1 MVVLLMHAFNLLVKD
16 ICDTDACSGILKKC
30 KFITHLVRSRT
41 AVIERFRALQ
51 LFHFQHKGLQYQRNL
66 VFPCETRWYTQHA
79 CLHRVLYNQIVLC
92 SLVTHAVVTRV
103 KGHDKQA
110 FCDMIGDD
118 NLWASAM
125 IAEQKLAPIT
135 EVIGTVESNSAS
147 LSEVY
152 KCFVKLVNLWKD
164 VDEECYELAFS
175 RWQFIHTESM
185 GFAYC
190 LEPNACGGMN
200 MYGNDKDLTMHQLK
214 VYILN
219 HKEVLSLDANL
230 DAEAVVSEVSSLVDC
245 VVNVTG
251 VARENIINYPGK
263 VLWNTIGREKFPIL
277 FKVASR
283 LVCYSYIICS

>member
-51 LFHFQHKGLQYQRNL
+51 LFHFQHKGLQYQLNL

-245 VVNVTG
+245 VVNVTR

-277 FKVASR
+277 FKVAS
-283 LVCYSYIICS
+283 